1 MKVEIQNERVVI
13 GEESL
18 RFYGYYFD
26 PTTTQGDPSGLTTM
40 KNLRAQ
46 WAKALEVLDDKDAA
60 FLPYNLEDEWV
71 ECLKATRN
79 GERIKLSCVNV
90 AANGWSLALDDVQ
103 ESMLEPQTL
112 VEDDSDRPI
121 FGEYN
126 RQEIIESLRDAQIGS
141 A

>member
-1 MKVEIQNERVVI
+1 
-13 GEESL
+13 
-18 RFYGYYFD
+18 
-26 PTTTQGDPSGLTTM
+26 M

-103 ESMLEPQTL
+103 EFMLKPQTL

-126 RQEIIESLRDAQIGS
+126 RQEIITSLRDAQIGS